1 MRPISIESTMLSH
14 LLIEDFVVIKKRVFH
29 MNPGTVIVKSLVKG
43 HIHQLKP
50 HTIEITSS
58 MIKAFR
64 GAHGKNKFD
73 LEEGQNKTSFEL
85 F

>member
-1 MRPISIESTMLSH
+1 
-14 LLIEDFVVIKKRVFH
+14 

-43 HIHQLKP
+43 HIHQLKL

-64 GAHGKNKFD
+64 GVHGKYKFD